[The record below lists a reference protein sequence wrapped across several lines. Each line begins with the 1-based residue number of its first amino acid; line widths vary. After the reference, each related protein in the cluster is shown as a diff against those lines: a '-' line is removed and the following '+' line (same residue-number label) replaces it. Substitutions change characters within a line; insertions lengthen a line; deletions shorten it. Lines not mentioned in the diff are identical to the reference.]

1 MSGGMSVD
9 GVAPAWFDPQDERTA
24 RAAWS
29 RLAEPGDEEAW
40 SLVAQEG
47 AVPALEAVIHGRR
60 AGRPVA
66 GRWRV
71 RLPQTDPRRDLVAL
85 QRVRGRLLIPSDPE
99 WPLGL
104 DGLGE
109 KRPFCLWVRG
119 GLSLAQACERSIAV
133 VGARAA
139 TYYGERQAGEIAA
152 GVADHGLTVVS
163 GAAYGV
169 DAAAHRAAL
178 AAGLPTVA
186 VLACGIDRA
195 YPRGN
200 ERLIEWIADEGCL
213 VSEVPPGSSPTRWRF
228 LERNRMIAAMTR
240 GTVVVEAAWRSGALG
255 TAYRAM
261 DLGRPVGAVPGPVTA
276 AMSAGCHRLLRQGA
290 TCVTD
295 AGEAVELVSAIGEHH
310 PAEPVAARA
319 DHDGL
324 SAVDLRVLD
333 ALPLVRAAALPSV
346 AVTAG
351 LEPSDVEAAVGRLEV
366 QGLAERSGRGWRRSR
381 RPDDRQP
388 AERR

>member
-1 MSGGMSVD
+1 MTAD
-9 GVAPAWFDPQDERTA
+9 GFPAWFDPHDERTA

-29 RLAEPGDEEAW
+29 RLAEPGDEQAW
-40 SLVAQEG
+40 SWVTRDG
-47 AVPALEAVIHGRR
+47 AAEALAAVLRGHDG
-60 AGRPVA
+60 GRPVP

-85 QRVRGRLLIPSDPE
+85 DRVQGRLVVPGDPE
-99 WPLGL
+99 WPPGL
-104 DGLGE
+104 DALE
-109 KRPFCLWVRG
+109 DRRPFCLWVRG
-119 GLSLAQACERSIAV
+119 RLSLAEACERSIAV

-139 TYYGERQAGEIAA
+139 THYGERQAGEIAA
-152 GVADHGLTVVS
+152 GAGDRGLTVVS

-178 AAGLPTVA
+178 GAGLPTVA

-200 ERLIEWIADEGCL
+200 ERLIEWIGDEGCL
-213 VSEVPPGSSPTRWRF
+213 VTEVPPGSSPTRWRF

-255 TAYRAM
+255 TAHRAM
-261 DLGRPVGAVPGPVTA
+261 DLGRPVGAVPGPVSS

-290 TCVTD
+290 TCITD
-295 AGEAVELVSAIGEHH
+295 AAEAVELVSAIGEH
-310 PAEPVAARA
+310 PAAEPVPAWA

-324 SAVDLRVLD
+324 SPVDLRVLD
-333 ALPLVRAAALPSV
+333 GLPLVRAAALSSV
-346 AVTAG
+346 AVAAG
-351 LEPSDVEAAVGRLEV
+351 LEEQDVVAAVGRLEV
-366 QGLAERSGRGWRRSR
+366 FGLAERSGRGWRRR
-381 RPDDRQP
+381 RASPD
-388 AERR
+388 RR

>member
-1 MSGGMSVD
+1 MSARE
-9 GVAPAWFDPQDERTA
+9 VAPAWFDPQDERTA

-40 SLVAQEG
+40 AFVAQVG
-47 AVPALEAVIHGRR
+47 AAPALAAVLSGRR
-60 AGRPVA
+60 AGRPVP

-85 QRVRGRLLIPSDPE
+85 DRVRGRLLIPGDPE
-99 WPLGL
+99 WPPGL
-104 DGLGE
+104 DDLGD

-119 GLSLAQACERSIAV
+119 GLALAQACERSIAV

-152 GVADHGLTVVS
+152 GVGDRGLTVIS

-186 VLACGIDRA
+186 VLACGVDRA

-200 ERLIEWIADEGCL
+200 ERLIEWIADEGCV

-276 AMSAGCHRLLRQGA
+276 ATSAGCHRLLRQGA
-290 TCVTD
+290 TCITD
-295 AGEAVELVSAIGEHH
+295 AGEAVELVSAIGDHVPEDPV
-310 PAEPVAARA
+310 PAPS

-324 SAVDLRVLD
+324 SVVDVRVLD
-333 ALPLVRAAALPSV
+333 ALPLIRSAALSSV

-351 LEPSDVEAAVGRLEV
+351 LEQPDVDAAVGRLEV
-366 QGLAERSGRGWRRSR
+366 LGLAERSGRGWRRSR
-381 RPDDRQP
+381 PVADR
-388 AERR
+388 R